1 MTRSE
6 KIQRIKYLAG
16 ALNEASKAYYAQD
29 REIMS
34 NREYDALYDELQA
47 LEQETGIV
55 LANSPTVNVGYEAVD
70 ELPKERHESPML
82 SLDKT
87 KSREALAEW
96 LQGHPAVLSWKLD
109 GLTIVLTYRG
119 GRLEKAVTR
128 GNGEIGEVI
137 TGNARTFVN
146 LPLEIPFPGELVLRG
161 EAVISYSDFENIN
174 AQIQDGDARYKNP
187 RNLCSGSVRQ
197 LNNEITARR
206 NVRFYAFALVDAREA
221 DFGDVAEGS
230 PELAGPAGTADSPGP
245 ADAPEGEESRTAEFG
260 GSVEAQFRFLEEKGF
275 ETVEHYLVT
284 EENILDTIEL
294 FEKKIDAYDIP
305 SDGLVLVYDDIAYGR
320 SLGRTA
326 KFPRNSIAF
335 KWADELRETK
345 LLEIEWSAS
354 RTGLINPVAIFE
366 PVELEGTTVSR
377 ASVHNI
383 SILRGLHLGIG
394 DRITVYKANMI
405 IPQIAENLTAR
416 DMLAQAQA
424 GDVGAGEE
432 GRPAVEEPF
441 GEGKEVSSAE
451 EPPAKEGR
459 PAAEEPLDGGK
470 EASQVEEL
478 PTKEE
483 VPAEEGLPEG
493 KEASAGEEPPA
504 DDEQAIKKDEPAEPA
519 AEKADIMEAA
529 LAMGG
534 HRPVEIPAICPVCGG
549 KTEIRQV
556 NDVQSLYCTNERCA
570 AKQIKAFTLFV
581 SRDAMNIDGLSEA
594 TLEKF
599 IDMGFIQEF
608 ADLFHLDRYRERIVE
623 MEGFGEK
630 SYQNLIDSVER
641 ARHTT
646 LPRVIYSL
654 GIANIGSANAKML
667 CRFFDHDLKRMQEAD
682 VETLS
687 AIDGVGEV
695 IATAFVN
702 YMRDEDNLRRI
713 ENLTSELE
721 IEIPKVEEGS
731 QTLSGLSFVITGSL
745 EKFASRSDLKEAIE
759 QKGGKVTGSVTG
771 KTTCLINNDVASNS
785 SKNKKAKELGIPILS
800 EADFLAQYQ
809 VSAP

>member
-6 KIQRIKYLAG
+6 KIERIKYLVA

-34 NREYDALYDELQA
+34 NREYDTLYDELVI
-47 LEQETGIV
+47 LERETGMV
-55 LANSPTVNVGYEAVD
+55 LANSPTVNVGYEAVE

-96 LQGHPAVLSWKLD
+96 LQGHPAVMSWKLD
-109 GLTIVLTYRG
+109 GLTIVLTYRD
-119 GRLEKAVTR
+119 GRLSKAVTR

-146 LPLEIPFPGELVLRG
+146 LPLEIPFRGELVLRG
-161 EAVISYSDFENIN
+161 EAVISYSDFERIN
-174 AQIQDGDARYKNP
+174 AGIEDVDAKYKNP

-197 LNNEITARR
+197 LNNEITAKR
-206 NVRFYAFALVDAREA
+206 NVRFYAFSLVDARAAEA
-221 DFGDVAEGS
+221 TGAMDFGN
-230 PELAGPAGTADSPGP
+230 
-245 ADAPEGEESRTAEFG
+245 
-260 GSVEAQFRFLEEKGF
+260 SVMGQFAFLEEQGF

-284 EENILDTIEL
+284 EGDILDTIAL
-294 FEKKIDAYDIP
+294 FEKKIEDYDIP
-305 SDGLVLVYDDIAYGR
+305 SDGLVLTYDDIAYGR

-326 KFPRNSIAF
+326 KFPRHSIAF
-335 KWADELRETK
+335 KWADELRETR

-416 DMLAQAQA
+416 DIL
-424 GDVGAGEE
+424 
-432 GRPAVEEPF
+432 
-441 GEGKEVSSAE
+441 AE
-451 EPPAKEGR
+451 E
-459 PAAEEPLDGGK
+459 
-470 EASQVEEL
+470 
-478 PTKEE
+478 
-483 VPAEEGLPEG
+483 
-493 KEASAGEEPPA
+493 
-504 DDEQAIKKDEPAEPA
+504 EQ
-519 AEKADIMEAA
+519 
-529 LAMGG
+529 L
-534 HRPVEIPAICPVCGG
+534 VEIPSTCPVCGG

-556 NDVQSLYCTNERCA
+556 NDVQSLYCTNENCA

-599 IDMGFIQEF
+599 IDMGLLHEF
-608 ADLFHLDRYRERIVE
+608 ADLFHLDRHKDRIVE

-630 SYQNLIDSVER
+630 SYQNLIESVER

-646 LPRVIYSL
+646 LPRLIYGL
-654 GIANIGSANAKML
+654 GIANIGAANAKML
-667 CRFFDHDLKRMQEAD
+667 CRYFDHDLKRMQEAD

-695 IATAFVN
+695 IAIAFVN
-702 YMRDEDNLRRI
+702 YMQDGDNLRRI
-713 ENLTSELE
+713 EKLTDELE
-721 IEIPKVEEGS
+721 IEIPRVEEGS

-759 QKGGKVTGSVTG
+759 GKGGKVTGSVTG
-771 KTTCLINNDVASNS
+771 KTTCLINNDVASSS

-800 EADFLAQYQ
+800 EADFLEQYG
-809 VSAP
+809 VDSPDE